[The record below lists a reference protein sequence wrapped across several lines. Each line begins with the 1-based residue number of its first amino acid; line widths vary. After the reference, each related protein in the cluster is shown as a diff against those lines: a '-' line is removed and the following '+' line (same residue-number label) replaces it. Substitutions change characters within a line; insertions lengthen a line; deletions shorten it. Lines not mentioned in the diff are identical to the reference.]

1 MNSKGDVLAMD
12 NAVKGGGDQIVKCWG
27 YCVVSM
33 CVLGEWQKAPADKNA
48 MKLKMNIT

>member
-1 MNSKGDVLAMD
+1 MNSKGDVLAMV
-12 NAVKGGGDQIVKCWG
+12 NAVKGGVTKQLKCWD

>member
-1 MNSKGDVLAMD
+1 MNSKGDVLAMV

-27 YCVVSM
+27 YM